1 MQIDWNIKFDFLV
14 STLISSLKT
23 LSSNVV
29 TARIGGREDSA
40 SKSLRM
46 ILLFFVFGKIET
58 NICLLPPKP
67 HEHSF
72 KNIKKYV
79 LHISHVAKQVL
90 RKGRKL
96 QG

>member
-1 MQIDWNIKFDFLV
+1 MQIDWNIKLDFLV

-40 SKSLRM
+40 SKALLM
-46 ILLFFVFGKIET
+46 ILLLFAFGKFERDT
-58 NICLLPPKP
+58 YLLSPKQ
-67 HEHSF
+67 HELSF

-79 LHISHVAKQVL
+79 LHI
-90 RKGRKL
+90 
-96 QG
+96 